1 MGGIGGVCVVAGVT
15 WLVIRKKRQAAG
27 SGAYGGYPPGVTATV
42 QTGAGLPS
50 VKTGRAR
57 ALREDQGFSSSPR
70 NTVTPRTA
78 QLGQVA

>member
-1 MGGIGGVCVVAGVT
+1 MGGVGGVCMVAGVA
-15 WLVIRKKRQAAG
+15 WLVIRKNRQAAG
-27 SGAYGGYPPGVTATV
+27 SGTYSYPTGVTATV
-42 QTGAGLPS
+42 QTGAGLAS

-57 ALREDQGFSSSPR
+57 ALREDQGVSSSPR